1 MKRILIIAA
10 AAAVLILAG
19 CSKAEETLPEQT
31 TEVETAAEADA
42 VTTASIV
49 NTEAAF
55 RTAVSAE
62 GTWIIAILEDMS
74 FSEEIVIA
82 GEFTR
87 NDELYR
93 KLAFYSQD
101 ENRTITARYTVTAP
115 RMTVRSPNTRLQGG
129 TIAGDVYVEAPGF
142 HLVDGTVEGNI
153 YFASQEY
160 AEGFT
165 ADENSSVTGEIIVE

>member
-1 MKRILIIAA
+1 MKKILIIAA
-10 AAAVLILAG
+10 AVAVLILAG
-19 CSKAEETLPEQT
+19 CSKAEESTPPEQT
-31 TEVETAAEADA
+31 AETQSEADA

-74 FSEEIVIA
+74 FTDEIVIA

-115 RMTVRSPNTRLQGG
+115 SVTVRSPNTRLQGG

-142 HLVDGTVEGNI
+142 HLVGGTVEGDI

-160 AEGFT
+160 ADSFSS
-165 ADENSSVTGEIIVE
+165 DENSSVTGELIVE

>member
-1 MKRILIIAA
+1 MKKLLFLT
-10 AAAVLILAG
+10 AVAVVLMLAS
-19 CSKAEETLPEQT
+19 CSKAEETTPAEQA
-31 TEVETAAEADA
+31 TETQADADA

-55 RTAVSAE
+55 RTAISAQ
-62 GTWIIAILEDMS
+62 GSWIIAILEDMS
-74 FSEEIVIA
+74 FTEEIVIA

-129 TIAGDVYVEAPGF
+129 TFAGDVHVEAPGF
-142 HLVDGTVEGNI
+142 HLVDGTVEGDI

-165 ADENSSVTGEIIVE
+165 ADENSTVTGELIVE